1 MPKAPLPADEDARL
15 EALRAYGIL
24 DTPPEK
30 QVDDL
35 VQLAATICGTPMAIV
50 SLLDTNRQWFKARVG
65 LDACET
71 PRDQAFCGYAILG
84 DEPLIVENAAEDP
97 RFADNELVSGEMH
110 LRFYAGIPLRNAE
123 GHAFGTLCVL
133 DTEPRTIPPEKVA
146 ALRILARA
154 VLDQI
159 ELRRQIAE
167 AETQRA
173 AREAT
178 QKHFDRLFS
187 LSLDLFC
194 VASTD
199 GYFKE
204 INPAFEETLGHSRDI
219 LLTTPFLDFVH
230 PADQA
235 KTIREMESLA
245 EGLRTSSFENR
256 YRCADA
262 SYRWLSWRAYPIPED
277 GLIYAVARDVTE
289 EKVTQELLRQTTAF
303 QNAVLDAA
311 NYSIISTEIDG
322 TIRVFNSTAERWLG
336 FHAAEMIGLQTP
348 QAFHDLDEV
357 VARTHLLNQELGL
370 ELEPGFE
377 TFVAKVKRGG
387 IDEQEWTYVRKN
399 GSRFPVHLS
408 ITAVR
413 DQRGEIMG
421 FLGVASDLTEKKQAA
436 ERERRLLEI
445 LEATPDF
452 IGITDPGGKVLYI
465 NSSGRLRLGLSA
477 ESDLSRTTVADLH
490 PEDAAE
496 MLREQ
501 AFPIAAR
508 DGLWTGEI
516 PFRDVHG
523 EDIPFSM
530 ILVAHRRPGESDDS
544 AEVRFYSIL
553 ARDITETKRYQAEL
567 AEARDAAIEA
577 SRLKSQF
584 LANMSH
590 ELRTPLNSIIGF
602 SELLMDRVPGP
613 LTEDQEQCVLDVF
626 ESGKHLLALIN
637 DILDLS
643 KIEAGKMEIRLESVD
658 LAPLVDSVLSTLLP
672 LAQKKEIELDREIDP
687 AAPPIWADPGKV
699 RQVLNNLLSNA
710 IKFTEEGSVM
720 VRVRAEPDRHR
731 VAVDVQ
737 DTGIG
742 ISGEDLAVIFDEFR
756 QVDGSH
762 TRKHEGS
769 GLGLALSRNFL
780 RLMGGE
786 ITVRSN
792 VGQGSTFTFLLP
804 MAIRPEVE
812 GNDTPLLHSGHVL
825 LIEDDPRSAELARK
839 ILESA
844 DFLVTTATTG
854 PEGLRLAR
862 ELHPDALITDVLLP
876 GKSGWDILAEVKS
889 DPQTCDI
896 PLILLSVIN
905 DPQRGHALGAV
916 HCLVKPIDR
925 RSLIEAVRRSLG
937 LKGQLEGQKVLVV
950 DDEPAVLRLGRSIL
964 EEAGARA
971 LVAGGGRE
979 GVEIA
984 RAEKPD
990 LLILD
995 LMMPEVTGFDV
1006 VDALA
1011 EDESTRNIPILILTA
1026 KDLTPE
1032 DWARLNGHICR
1043 LVQKGAFRARDLVRA
1058 VEEIL
1063 NDRE

>member
-1 MPKAPLPADEDARL
+1 MPEAPLPADEDVRL
-15 EALRAYGIL
+15 EALRAYEIL

-30 QVDDL
+30 QLDDL
-35 VQLAATICGTPMAIV
+35 VQLASSICGTSMAIV
-50 SLLDTNRQWFKARVG
+50 SILDTDRQWFKARVG
-65 LDACET
+65 LDPCET
-71 PRDQAFCGYAILG
+71 PRNLAFCGYTILG

-97 RFADNELVSGEMH
+97 RFADNDLVTGEMH
-110 LRFYAGIPLRNAE
+110 LRFYAGIPLRTAD
-123 GHAFGTLCVL
+123 GHALGTLCVL
-133 DTEPRTIPPEKVA
+133 DTEPRTLPPEKID
-146 ALRILARA
+146 ALRTLARA

-167 AETQRA
+167 ARRLRA

-178 QKHFDRLFS
+178 QKHFNRLFS

-194 VASTD
+194 VSSTD

-204 INPAFEETLGHSRDI
+204 INPAFEETLGYSRNSI
-219 LLTTPFLDFVH
+219 LATPFLDFVH
-230 PADQA
+230 PEDKE
-235 KTIREMESLA
+235 KTAQEVGRLG
-245 EGLRTSSFENR
+245 EGLRTVFFENR
-256 YRCADA
+256 YRCADG
-262 SYRWLSWRAYPIPED
+262 SYRWLSWRAYPISEE
-277 GLIYAVARDVTE
+277 GMIYAVARDVTE

-311 NYSIISTEIDG
+311 NYSIISTDLDG
-322 TIRVFNSTAERWLG
+322 TIRIFNSTAEKWLG
-336 FHAAEMIGLQTP
+336 YNAAEVIGQTTP
-348 QAFHDLDEV
+348 GILHDSEEV
-357 VARTHLLNQELGL
+357 VGYTVQLRQDLGID
-370 ELEPGFE
+370 LEPGFE
-377 TFVAKVKRGG
+377 TFVAKARRGG
-387 IDEQEWTYVRKN
+387 ADEREWTYIRKD

-408 ITAVR
+408 ISPVR
-413 DQRGEIMG
+413 DQRGEIVG
-421 FLGVASDLTEKKQAA
+421 FLGIASDLTEKKQAA
-436 ERERRLLEI
+436 EREHRMLEI

-477 ESDLSRTTVADLH
+477 ESDLGRTTIADLH
-490 PEDAAE
+490 PSGAVE
-496 MLREQ
+496 MLHGE
-501 AFPIAAR
+501 AFPTAAR
-508 DGLWTGEI
+508 DGLWTGEV
-516 PFRDVHG
+516 PFRNIQG

-530 ILVAHRRPGESDDS
+530 ILVAHRRPSCNGTPGEVHFFS
-544 AEVRFYSIL
+544 AL
-553 ARDITETKRYQAEL
+553 ARDITESKRHQADL

-626 ESGKHLLALIN
+626 ESGKHLLGLIN

-643 KIEAGKMEIRLESVD
+643 KIEAGKMEINPGSVE
-658 LAPLVDSVLSTLLP
+658 LSSLVDSVLSTLLP
-672 LAQKKEIELDREIDP
+672 IAHKKRLELDREIDP
-687 AAPPIWADPGKV
+687 ATPPVWADPGKL
-699 RQVLNNLLSNA
+699 RQVLNNLLANA
-710 IKFTEEGSVM
+710 IKFTEQGQIL
-720 VRVRAEPDRHR
+720 VRARPELDKHR
-731 VAVDVQ
+731 VAIEVE

-742 ISGEDLAVIFDEFR
+742 ISGENLAFIFDEFR

-762 TRKHEGS
+762 TRRHEGS

-786 ITVRSN
+786 ITARS
-792 VGQGSTFTFLLP
+792 VPDQGSVFTFHLP
-804 MAIRPEVE
+804 MAIRPEAV
-812 GNDTPLLHSGHVL
+812 GHDTPLLHSGHVL
-825 LIEDDPRSAELARK
+825 LVEDDPRSAELARK

-844 DFLVTTATTG
+844 DFLVTTASNG

-862 ELHPDALITDVLLP
+862 ELHPDALVTDVLLP
-876 GKSGWDILAEVKS
+876 GKSGWDILAELKA
-889 DPQTCDI
+889 DPATADI

-916 HCLVKPIDR
+916 RCLVKPIDR
-925 RSLIEAVRRSLG
+925 RTLIEAVRRSLG
-937 LKGQLEGQKVLVV
+937 LKGQLDGKKVLVV

-964 EEAGARA
+964 EEAGAHA
-971 LVAGGGRE
+971 LIAGGGRE

-1006 VDALA
+1006 VDELA
-1011 EDESTRNIPILILTA
+1011 TDESTRNIPILILTA
-1026 KDLTPE
+1026 KDLTTD
-1032 DWARLNGHICR
+1032 DWTRLNGHICN
-1043 LVQKGAFRARDLVRA
+1043 LVQKGAFRARDLVRS

-1063 NDRE
+1063 NGRE